1 MQQLDHR
8 VLTARLTTH
17 RTVRLEANCRT
28 TGDRQALEYS
38 AGRCPGSESL
48 RARNG
53 FLPPDMTRTRARK
66 SRMFVEIARS
76 VVWVCLGKMPT
87 TRRNARGRVLRA
99 GSEVVSAVPPVMT

>member
-28 TGDRQALEYS
+28 TGDRQSLEYS

-48 RARNG
+48 RVRTG

-66 SRMFVEIARS
+66 SRMFVEIARVFRPS
-76 VVWVCLGKMPT
+76 AFD
-87 TRRNARGRVLRA
+87 NLRSTIEA
-99 GSEVVSAVPPVMT
+99 QQPRDSKNGQ